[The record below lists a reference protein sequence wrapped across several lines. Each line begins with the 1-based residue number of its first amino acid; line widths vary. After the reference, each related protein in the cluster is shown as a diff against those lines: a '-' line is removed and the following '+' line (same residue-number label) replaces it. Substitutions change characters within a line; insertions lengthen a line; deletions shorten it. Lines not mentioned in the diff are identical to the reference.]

1 MSKTLIMIYALS
13 TYTIA
18 LVGQMLFILYI
29 GGWEFLPRH
38 INMPQILST
47 SEAIMIDVFLVV
59 LFGLQHTVMAREGFK
74 KWLLGWL
81 PQPME
86 RATYV
91 LLSGIALGLVYLFWQ
106 PIDGVVWDASGSWI
120 GTIMIGLYIF
130 GWVFSTLATFIINHF
145 ELFGLSQA
153 YRHLKSF
160 PQLKDD
166 FQVRWFYT
174 FVRHPIQLG
183 IMIGIWAT
191 PLMTYGH
198 LLFALLFTIY
208 IMIGLF
214 YEEKDLLKAFKKE
227 YSLYKKEVGMFIPYI
242 SIFPRK

>member
-13 TYTIA
+13 TYA
-18 LVGQMLFILYI
+18 LAMVGQVLFTLYI

-38 INMPQILST
+38 INLPQTLT
-47 SEAIMIDVFLVV
+47 TTEAIMIDLGLVL
-59 LFGLQHTVMAREGFK
+59 LFGLQHTLMARKGFK
-74 KWLLGWL
+74 KWILTCL
-81 PQPME
+81 PEPME

-106 PIDGVVWDASGSWI
+106 PIDGVVWNFSGSTV

-130 GWVFSTLATFIINHF
+130 GWTFSTVATFIINHF

-153 YRHLKSF
+153 YRHLKSLPVPKENF
-160 PQLKDD
+160 K
-166 FQVRWFYT
+166 VRFFYT

-183 IMIGIWAT
+183 IMIGLWAT

-198 LLFALLFTIY
+198 LLFAILFSVY
-208 IMIGLF
+208 IMIGLA
-214 YEEKDLLKAFKKE
+214 YEEKDLLAEFGETYRAYRKR
-227 YSLYKKEVGMFIPYI
+227 VGMLVPFL
-242 SIFPRK
+242 RW